1 MPQERLALIAARRAF
16 VEMKLA
22 YMAASMFL
30 DEDARGLWLRRQV
43 RLSQAPEDLW
53 WLRPVMIESA
63 CRDPG
68 MLGRVRTA
76 LHGSPEPLRADS
88 LLPALR

>member
-22 YMAASMFL
+22 YMAASMVL
-30 DEDARGLWLRRQV
+30 DDDARGVWLRRQV

-53 WLRPVMIESA
+53 WLRAMLIDAAREQ
-63 CRDPG
+63 PG
-68 MLGRVRTA
+68 SLGRVRMA
-76 LHGSPEPLRADS
+76 LHGTPEPLLIDS
-88 LLPALR
+88 TLPALR